1 MTLSRR
7 GAIAA
12 GASSLLLPGI
22 ARAQESWPTRPVRIV
37 VPYPPGA
44 INDMLARWIGDKM
57 QETLGQPGLVEN
69 RAGAAGNIGTAHVA
83 RSAPDGYTIG
93 IGNTPILAVNP
104 FVYPN
109 MGYDPRTEVSLLGT
123 AARLMNMLVVKADS
137 PLNSLQ
143 DILDRARAN
152 PGRLTFASSGSGS
165 SPHLAGELLKH
176 MTGVDITH
184 VPFRGGAASIT
195 EIIAG
200 RVDIL
205 IDNVPNSI
213 AQVRGGQMKALA
225 VTGSARD
232 PALPNV
238 PTFAEAGVPGFE
250 MYLWFGLI
258 GPLGLPPAIMQRLV
272 GAIRRIVTETDV
284 GDRIRNQGA
293 EVWYR
298 DSAGMRAALEADQA
312 KWGPVVRAV
321 GLRVE

>member
-1 MTLSRR
+1 MRANRR
-7 GAIAA
+7 AVLGA
-12 GASSLLLPGI
+12 GALGLLAAPSV
-22 ARAQESWPTRPVRIV
+22 RAQDAFPSRPIRIV

-44 INDMLARWIGDKM
+44 INDMLARWIADKM
-57 QETLGQPGLVEN
+57 PEVLGQPGLVEN

-109 MGYDPRTEVSLLGT
+109 MGYDPRTEISLLGI
-123 AARLMNMLVVKADS
+123 AARLQNMLVVKADS
-137 PLNSLQ
+137 PLNSLG
-143 DILDRARAN
+143 DVLARARAN
-152 PGRLTFASSGSGS
+152 PGRMTFASSGSGS

-195 EIIAG
+195 EILAG

-213 AQVRGGQMKALA
+213 AQVRGGEMKALA
-225 VTGSARD
+225 VTGSRRD
-232 PALPNV
+232 PALPNA

-250 MYLWFGLI
+250 MYLWFGFI
-258 GPLGLPPAIMQRLV
+258 APPNLPPAVMQRLSD
-272 GAIRRIVTETDV
+272 AIRRIVTETDV
-284 GDRIRNQGA
+284 AERIRRQGA
-293 EVWYR
+293 EVWHR
-298 DSAGMRAALEADQA
+298 DPAGMRAALEADMA